1 MAGFSFADEHEAE
14 VFYSKVHGRA
24 RLRPCE
30 FPLTPTLLLDV
41 HSSRLSVV
49 AHISHSITL
58 TYHLSSFF
66 SCCHWVYSLS
76 FLFSYSSF
84 RYLFFSFP
92 PYFSP
97 PPKQQTTTNKQN
109 KYCLQS
115 SRYLPRGRSPN
126 PQRQLAR
133 RDATSSHST
142 MANWTSRESGC
153 PRTFAM
159 SDILV
164 GILTLAL
171 R

>member
-1 MAGFSFADEHEAE
+1 M
-14 VFYSKVHGRA
+14 FYSKVHGRA

-30 FPLTPTLLLDV
+30 FSANPSSSLDV
-41 HSSRLSVV
+41 HSSRLSDAVDILNGI
-49 AHISHSITL
+49 AL
-58 TYHLSSFF
+58 TDQLPSFF
-66 SCCHWVYSLS
+66 SYVVTGCVLLS
-76 FLFSYSSF
+76 YLFSHSLL
-84 RYLFFSFP
+84 RYLFFLLS

-97 PPKQQTTTNKQN
+97 SSLFDPNNNQITNKQN
-109 KYCLQS
+109 KRCLQS

-126 PQRQLAR
+126 PQRLPAR

-142 MANWTSRESGC
+142 MANWTSHGSGC